1 MAEAALDRTL
11 AALADP
17 TRRRV
22 VDLLR
27 RQPRRA
33 GELADAFGM
42 SPPAMSRHLRVLR
55 TRGLIEEA
63 REDGGDARCRVYR
76 LRPEPFRD
84 LASWLAEVE
93 AFWSDQLGA
102 FKQHAERAPRKAAKR
117 PRSEAK
123 RGEAWAPAN
132 E

>member
-1 MAEAALDRTL
+1 MADAALDRTL

-22 VDLLR
+22 VELLR

-55 TRGLIEEA
+55 TRGLVEEA
-63 REDGGDARCRVYR
+63 RDEHADARCRVYR

-84 LASWLAEVE
+84 LASWIAEVE
-93 AFWSDQLGA
+93 SFWTDQLGA
-102 FKQHAERAPRKAAKR
+102 FKQHVERAQR
-117 PRSEAK
+117 RSTPTK
-123 RGEAWAPAN
+123 GGRR
-132 E
+132 

>member
-1 MAEAALDRTL
+1 VAEAALDRTL

-22 VDLLR
+22 VELLR

-33 GELADAFGM
+33 GELADAFGV
-42 SPPAMSRHLRVLR
+42 SAPAMSRHLRVLR
-55 TRGLIEEA
+55 TRGLVEEA
-63 REDGGDARCRVYR
+63 REDGDARCRVYR

-102 FKQHAERAPRKAAKR
+102 FKRHAERAQRKSR
-117 PRSEAK
+117 R
-123 RGEAWAPAN
+123 
-132 E
+132 

>member
-1 MAEAALDRTL
+1 VAEAVLDRTL

-22 VDLLR
+22 VELLR
-27 RQPRRA
+27 KQPRRA

-55 TRGLIEEA
+55 TRGLVEEA
-63 REDGGDARCRVYR
+63 REEDGDARCRVYR

-93 AFWSDQLGA
+93 AFWGDQLGA
-102 FKQHAERAPRKAAKR
+102 FKQHAERAQRKAKAGR
-117 PRSEAK
+117 R
-123 RGEAWAPAN
+123 
-132 E
+132 

>member
-55 TRGLIEEA
+55 TRGLVEEA
-63 REDGGDARCRVYR
+63 READADARCRVYR

-93 AFWSDQLGA
+93 AFWGDQLGA
-102 FKQHAERAPRKAAKR
+102 FKQHAERAQRKNAKAVR
-117 PRSEAK
+117 R
-123 RGEAWAPAN
+123 
-132 E
+132 